1 MKEKTRCS
9 IFLKIFLLMLISS
22 TGPCILLGIYELI
35 RYHKVIYGKDNP
47 LLIVIGCSI
56 LLSVVIAGVIAQDI
70 ISPIRLLIDSIKEYR
85 LNKSKPNF
93 NDVIREDEFGYMFH
107 EYETMIS
114 EISNYQTEIAKNA
127 HLAAIGQSTA
137 MVAHDVRRPLTSM
150 RALLN
155 ILPSIKDDPAQLEK
169 MAASVDQTITR
180 TNAMLDEIMDF
191 SRDSTVLELKEC
203 SPKVIF
209 ASAVS
214 EALRNHPEADVEIA
228 YELDSEHVFHCDVAR
243 VTRVFANLI
252 DNALGAMD
260 GKGRGKLRI
269 KTHDEAK
276 DGKRFIVAEVGD
288 SGGGIPEEY
297 LSNIFDPFF
306 TKGKKGGTGLGLA
319 ICQKIASMH
328 GGKIEAKNICHP
340 RENGDPV
347 NAGDSSLR
355 GNDSVR
361 WAEFIIELPAGTTRE
376 VVEDDEQN
384 NLIHDSKE
392 LKVFRT
398 EEMQREPLGDTANTA
413 EFMRINKARGRI
425 STLLVVD
432 DEPLFRETIRSMLNT
447 LGQVKDHVK
456 VIEADSAEMGLK
468 QFETMTFDY
477 VIADIDL
484 CRNRMNG
491 YKLTQEILEKYPST
505 YVLIHSNRRKEELDI
520 EIRNDRQSRFLGFL
534 PKPMKAD
541 ELLQFLACKSF
552 EAGDVAAAFR
562 PPESCG
568 GPKGAA
574 TMTAPKKKKVLLLND
589 DETFIYG
596 MKMDLKQMGYK
607 VLDALNVA
615 DALKH
620 ITRHSDIHAILSDI
634 NLGDGA
640 PDGYDF
646 LQKVRETNK
655 EMPFIFTSGYSKAEM
670 WPKAEAAG
678 ATDYLQLPF
687 EDEELKKILEA

>member
-328 GGKIEAKNICHP
+328 GGKIEAKNTCHP

-347 NAGDSSLR
+347 NAGYSSLR

-361 WAEFIIELPAGTTRE
+361 GAEFIIELPAGTTRE

-384 NLIHDSKE
+384 DLIHDSKE

-484 CRNRMNG
+484 GRNRMNG

-568 GPKGAA
+568 DLKVAA

-687 EDEELKKILEA
+687 EDEELKKILKM